1 MELELAEIAIKDA
14 LTYKTSYKSLL
25 LEQNASRL
33 SEAPRPSNIHYYEE
47 VEEGQ
52 EFADSFKQEGKNIL
66 SNEFACREDII
77 HFASTPCLLLN
88 ESVEKFD
95 LDNSVSSL
103 RDELELRMAENNPF
117 KKKTCEASPN
127 ILTNDVKQPLQ
138 KNFPLEKPLQV

>member
-1 MELELAEIAIKDA
+1 MAIKDA

-25 LEQNASRL
+25 EQTSRI
-33 SEAPRPSNIHYYEE
+33 SEAPRPSNIHYYNEE
-47 VEEGQ
+47 VEEGHD
-52 EFADSFKQEGKNIL
+52 FADSFKQEGKNIL

-88 ESVEKFD
+88 ESIEKFD

-117 KKKTCEASPN
+117 KKKACEASSN
-127 ILTNDVKQPLQ
+127 ILTNDLKEPYQ
-138 KNFPLEKPLQV
+138 KNLPLEKPLQG